1 MKPIYLVI
9 NSFGPYAEKVEI
21 DFEQFGTNGLYLVT
35 GETGSGKTSIFDAI
49 TFALFG
55 SASGQTRNK
64 NFKTS
69 LHLRSDFAK
78 EQEDSF
84 VELTFVCRGETYKIY
99 RTTTKEV
106 TKSRGEGMKTVTEKV
121 ELTLPTGKILSSS
134 DEVKDEIQKLL
145 GIDENQFSQIVMLAQ
160 GEFLKLLNAETKDR
174 EDIFRKIF
182 ETDIYKNFQN
192 AILDKANAIKY
203 KKEEKEKSVNQY
215 INQIDCSDDSG
226 LYELKTK
233 DNAVFSSENI
243 LNLLKEQNDSDKKEL
258 DNITEEKNALQKTLD
273 EKNIT
278 LGKATEIEKARKSLK
293 ETELKIPVAEENVKN
308 KENILALAKKDEPKQ
323 KELLTKIDG
332 IEKELSKYD
341 EYEKTEKALKTTE
354 KNLKEE
360 TESLNKEKEN
370 FEKEKNENKENKEKL
385 KNYDSV
391 ETDIEKNK
399 NETEKNGETINNLNE
414 LKKQL
419 TDLNKTKN
427 KLTEA
432 QEKQQES
439 GNIFKEKSDNYN
451 NLYTTYLNEQAGIIA
466 ENLKDGEKCP
476 VCGSTKHP
484 CPAKKTVEN
493 ISKELVDASLEEMNT
508 AKTNFDKQSTET
520 TKIKTQAE
528 EKEENL
534 LNSAKKIF
542 KKITLET
549 LPDKIKEELQ
559 NAQKKEHE
567 LQKKQDSLKTKKEEK
582 DTILNAI
589 EAFEKNENTR
599 RAKIDDMQTKIN
611 QLTQE
616 KTAKETSLQEIKKQ
630 ISFSDKASAENAK
643 NNYQKEHDEIAK
655 KIEKA
660 NNEKVQAVNELEKL
674 NGQIL
679 ILKERIKDKKEVDI
693 EKMQNEIDELKNKTE
708 KLSENYDKIHSRY
721 DSNNKLFDN
730 IQKSFKEFSKIQEE
744 YEILSPLSNTAN
756 GKLSGQRKI
765 TFEQYIQTHYF
776 DMIIEA
782 ANKRFRKISNNQFE
796 LCRKEDVNK
805 SGQKSLDLNV
815 MDYYTGKKRSVKTLS
830 GGESFKA
837 ALSLSLGLSD
847 IVQNQAGGIQLETM
861 FIDEGF
867 GSLDDESLSQA
878 LTVLSDLSNDNRL
891 IGIISHVSELK
902 NRIDRKIIVT
912 KTKQGSKVKVEV

>member
-9 NSFGPYAEKVEI
+9 NAFGPYANKVEI
-21 DFEQFGTNGLYLVT
+21 DFEQFGSNGLYLVT
-35 GETGSGKTSIFDAI
+35 GETGAGKTSIFDAI

-64 NFKTS
+64 GTKNS

-78 EQEDSF
+78 EQDDSF
-84 VELTFVCRGETYKIY
+84 VELTFICRGETYKIY

-106 TKSRGEGMKTVTEKV
+106 AKSRGEGMKTVSEKV
-121 ELTLPTGKILSSS
+121 ELTLPSGRIIS
-134 DEVKDEIQKLL
+134 DKNEAEQEIQKLL

-182 ETDIYKNFQN
+182 ETDNYKNFQSAIMDN
-192 AILDKANAIKY
+192 ANTLLG
-203 KKEEKEKSVNQY
+203 KKKDKEKSVNQY
-215 INQIDCSDDSG
+215 INQIICDENTE
-226 LYELKTK
+226 LYELKSK

-243 LNLLKEQNDSDKKEL
+243 LDLLKEQNDKDKKEL
-258 DNITEEKNALQKTLD
+258 NNITEEKNTWQKILD
-273 EKNIT
+273 EKNVK
-278 LGKATEIEKARKSLK
+278 LGEATEIEKARKSLK
-293 ETELKIPVAEENVKN
+293 ETELKIPAAEENVKN
-308 KENILALAKKDEPKQ
+308 KENILSLAKKDEPKQ
-323 KELLTKIDG
+323 KELIAKIDA
-332 IEKELSKYD
+332 IEKELPKYD
-341 EYEKTEKALKTTE
+341 EYEKTQKALSLTE
-354 KNLKEE
+354 KNLKSE
-360 TESLNKEKEN
+360 TESLEKEKEN
-370 FEKEKNENKENKEKL
+370 FEKEKNENKENKERL

-399 NETEKNGETINNLNE
+399 NETEKNNETIKNLNDF
-414 LKKQL
+414 KTQL

-432 QEKQQES
+432 QEKQQEIQE
-439 GNIFKEKSDNYN
+439 IFKEKNAVYTN
-451 NLYTTYLNEQAGIIA
+451 NYTTYLNEQAGIIA
-466 ENLKDGEKCP
+466 ESLKDGEKCP
-476 VCGSTKHP
+476 VCGSTTHP

-493 ISKELVDASLEEMNT
+493 ISKELVDASLKEMNT
-508 AKTNFDKQSTET
+508 AKSDLEKQSTKT
-520 TKIKTQAE
+520 TEIKTQTE
-528 EKEENL
+528 EKEKNL
-534 LNSAKKIF
+534 LKSADKIF
-542 KKITLET
+542 KGIAIET

-559 NAQKKEHE
+559 TAQNKEQE
-567 LQKKQDSLKTKKEEK
+567 LQEKQVLLLTKKSEKDNLSKAIKSFEDKQDTIQTQINEK
-582 DTILNAI
+582 
-589 EAFEKNENTR
+589 
-599 RAKIDDMQTKIN
+599 QTKIN

-630 ISFSDKASAENAK
+630 LSFSDEVSAKTKKEE
-643 NNYQKEHDEIAK
+643 YQKEHDEIAK
-655 KIEKA
+655 RIEKA
-660 NNEKVQAVNELEKL
+660 NREKELAVNELEKL

-693 EKMQNEIDELKNKTE
+693 EKMQNEINESRIKTE
-708 KLSENYDKIHSRY
+708 ELSENYDKFHSRY

-730 IQKSFKEFSKIQEE
+730 IQKSVKEFSKLQEE
-744 YEILSPLSNTAN
+744 FEMINILSETAN
-756 GKLSGQRKI
+756 GKLTGKRRI

-782 ANKRFRKISNNQFE
+782 ANRRFRKISNNQFE
-796 LCRKEDVNK
+796 LCRKEDTDK
-805 SGQKSLDLNV
+805 TGQKSLDLNV
-815 MDYYTGKKRSVKTLS
+815 MDYYTGKERSVKTLS

-847 IVQNQAGGIQLETM
+847 IVQNQAGGIQLDTM

-878 LTVLSDLSNDNRL
+878 LTVLSDLSNENRL

-912 KTKQGSKVKVEV
+912 KTKQGSNVRVEV